1 MQYLSA
7 KIEGAYLLSLNFYI
21 CKNQESNK
29 DDPPKP
35 VRGRGRAR
43 FTSAQES
50 NPSAEITTRA
60 TSNRRASTRTRI
72 HSNNPKAAADRRAQS
87 IDSPKQYAVHEPNNE
102 SPIDSFRRQ
111 SKSRVLT
118 ENRFDTTSFARRPTT
133 FESSRTSVTPP
144 LTNELPVEVLS
155 QDFGSTARA
164 ILQARGETPPPKTTS
179 PRVDQEYLLNNFGS
193 TIRSLAASRSA
204 SRGEGPSQR
213 SGALRSENSV
223 PSRRASLKTSL
234 DREPLTRARG
244 DKLLDRSK
252 SESHK
257 STTEASSFDNL
268 DSVFQAERE
277 TEGISEQNDLTETQP
292 FEVSSETVPIETEEF
307 RKTSSVEVST
317 QKTTEVS
324 EIRRAGNV
332 RRVGVRSKAAV
343 SAEAPS
349 NPAPRV
355 RASRTRSR
363 VDIDTAATVP
373 RGRSSKRQDDVSVA
387 ESRKGPSVFM
397 AESTSEVPS
406 RPRPGRRI
414 DNRYEGVPQRVTI
427 DLPTTIRTR
436 VGGRRASVAEVAPT
450 EKSSVRTNTRGR
462 SKSATKST
470 EPSTNSAPIP
480 IVRSRSDSGD
490 ISPSYTRSSNRR
502 SSTVEVQSAPTRNE
516 NTRANRPSGRRQ
528 SVTENIY
535 QRTSVEVTTPN
546 TPVVQDS
553 SYGART
559 GRSRI
564 ETTTASVS
572 HTSPTGRIRGRF
584 SDGAPKID
592 ESKLEVLP
600 LFEREPKADSS
611 IRSRGQRSRT
621 SISRRQ
627 GFAEDRMQVSATEDD
642 VKFVD
647 KPTTAFTRVTVTRT
661 ESVEASTSRA
671 RLSTRMVSSSTS
683 TTSKVSSSTKSTPTT
698 KRTTTTTT
706 ASPTTKKVVPV
717 IKESVVAEVNAVT
730 SKSTI
735 TRRKKVVK
743 PTKVPETTARGSK
756 KSEVK
761 LSDVSVKKNGEDE
774 VDEEDNYP
782 EAFKALIQAKKQEE
796 SRSSKPSSTRGA
808 STSTEKVFVTSSAPS
823 RSSPVNRIVTT
834 SLPAVSRMPQL
845 VSEIVNESDNE
856 LDPKSGS
863 VSTTTTRPTRSRLM
877 PKFSDKTKF
886 NPKSKDRVPKTTTEK
901 PRTTSGEKT
910 LKATSFPRKSFTPK
924 GYSTKAPHEHH
935 LRKKALR
942 STSFPPATT
951 PIPIARE
958 SKFSAK
964 FIRKSEAENAE
975 KNEKRPKGF
984 FSNRKK
990 QNGEEQSRR
999 KLDETTPIPP
1009 KKPTSSLFSSR
1020 YRSDLPPKTTVLKM
1034 ATTKPYY
1041 VPTIPTPAYI
1051 PTIPTLKPSFGQV
1064 DQDYVVEKD
1073 KDLGIEVISFD
1084 EPVNAI
1090 PSADLV
1096 NGEYLAA
1103 DKTARLSATV
1113 KDGTTEKP
1121 ISIIERIINSITSI
1135 STTAI
1140 PDTINLSS
1148 STTTEATEN
1157 SAILKL
1163 APKKPTTKDKTKL
1176 DDKTNTFETLT
1187 SEKPTTLIEKILSSL
1202 SAIQSNEVG
1211 TSEYNTISSPSTTPL
1226 STVTKYSAKYR
1237 GSSIGTTSLPAPLF
1251 LSTAPA
1257 LPDDVELVQQ
1267 NEVLE
1272 KRTISKLLDLLNGM
1286 ISTPSPEGPQTP
1298 EELVVVTPKVASNLV
1313 TSSLVATTTV
1323 STEPLELIS
1332 LNEIEP
1338 RGNFIDSTPTTLPE
1352 STSSVVST
1360 DVNTEQTTMATT
1372 VINVNIPSTS
1382 LSTDSGVQDSTVTTQ
1397 ASTITTGQMEVN
1409 NEAAG
1414 ASVTIPPSVPP
1425 TTTGSTTI
1433 SPPVTAPTGSPQSE
1447 STTNQN
1453 SASTSETVTTT
1464 QTIVD
1469 TTPVDMLTTTPPTQQ
1484 TTVKEDSG
1492 TLSSN
1497 TGFSTL
1503 PTIPNIEVSPES
1515 VSIFS
1520 ANDLSNTIT
1529 SNDNLINT
1537 VTISSRGGFDNM
1549 LTSTTQAT
1557 GETTSMSELSATS
1570 ESGVSSDS
1578 TTVAEIDS
1586 SMSSIVADSTTL
1598 GKVVVITTAASVDSS
1613 TSSITESS
1621 NTVDAVATTE
1631 AAEAS
1636 TTLSSPTAEGTTVMV
1651 GGGATTVSGGD
1662 STTTAVSDTPTTT
1675 SGTRDATTTM
1685 VSTTST
1691 QSPNANANI
1700 LSLSNR
1706 AGRILSND
1714 VGNPVGNNIDIA
1726 TPLVPTSSTPDYFIF
1741 AVLNNNTILRKR
1753 PPTIPNKEVPFVIVG
1768 LYPNN
1773 TVVRK
1778 FPNGT
1783 LIPMEQVIKVRGF
1796 DTRPNPPPLIEIT
1809 SNQVTDTTNGITN
1822 PDNNQPMVDSN
1833 REGRLL
1839 AVEQTPTVS
1848 GSTTRVL
1855 SSGMLNDI
1863 SSRSQTGANVLQS
1876 MNSVKDVV
1884 SSTTAPSSTTTV
1896 SSTTSTTTPSTTSS
1910 TSSTTV
1916 MNVVE
1921 IIAVPGETR
1930 ISKSQTTTVPQTT
1943 TDAPSTT
1950 KRSVTE
1956 TSTVVPTTTLASAAT
1971 TNNPQANIV
1980 ETTIVPELPGSQSS
1994 EAIPSTLGEI
2004 LNDRTVD
2011 ALNNLISSDV
2021 KTTTEATNFKT
2032 LNVNQYNE
2040 VLNIQDL
2047 LNRNREKVVYR
2058 WKPVIKV
2065 ENKSIKASY
2074 LISDPKNSVETT
2086 TISSS
2091 SNDAPFTSPVLLS
2104 ESTTQIPTPSD
2115 ALIASTS
2122 ASTLIP
2128 VITQDTEI
2136 TTQVIVTT
2144 TPPTTMSQ
2152 TTSPSAATTAP
2163 FTISKTETTTPELQ
2177 TTTEKVVIVT
2187 ATSQIPVTQEANTAP
2202 ESTTLLSSIITTL
2215 FPNLLKVT
2223 TTESSLATPFT
2234 SPVLS
2239 TTIDNRVEILST
2251 AGTTAQPSTVLPPT
2265 LSSLQLSTSMPVTS
2279 IPPTTTQSTTPPA
2292 PTTTPSTTTT
2302 AATTTTPI
2310 PTTTTQRL
2318 ITTTLFTTVPSKTAA
2333 PTEESRSEPT
2343 TPMGTKEQTD
2353 ALFDDLKR
2361 SGKLINLNDEQRK
2374 NLQEIEKIEK
2384 EQAELLKQLT
2394 VLAKMF
2400 GGPNAKLPNMPKL
2413 SNQNPSKPVEDS
2425 LANRIIS
2432 MAIEREKS
2440 RSSTSTAPTTTTQA
2454 PTTQSTSATTKR
2466 PNSIQDQLPITDVDT
2481 ATKRTTPSLEEILKQ
2496 YNLNSLSTPSPLGT
2510 TYGKSEEALLAA
2522 ILKDQGIGPTT
2533 PKSLADKVKEA
2544 GVFEENPTTKASKPK
2559 PKSRPQTNSVR
2570 PPGGRLMQGLNW
2582 LLDLLDP
2589 TTKRPVAKKN
2599 KPKTPAKKPNTEE
2612 ELLSNQPTK
2621 ITPVVTAVPPAKPN
2635 LSQEEIQ
2642 VLIKQLEAVQNDPKA
2657 ATQLDFSKIKSL
2669 QNLIDV
2675 NEGVQVTS
2683 AGQRGTTLRATAR
2696 PAKLQATTEADD
2708 FVGFNKK
2715 VTTTVSTASVSNSID
2730 DDFEFVSTTA
2740 RTRVIP
2746 PVSLNPIPGI
2756 DDQGESLIRGN
2767 LLTAA
2772 VNVTRAISSFLGSA
2786 LQGAT
2791 KGFRSLIGSG
2801 SSMVGNLAQSS
2812 SSSSAG

>member
-1 MQYLSA
+1 M
-7 KIEGAYLLSLNFYI
+7 KLLFVFLLFVCLVEIYGQRSRTT
-21 CKNQESNK
+21 NQESNK

-87 IDSPKQYAVHEPNNE
+87 TDSPKQYAVHEPNNE

-213 SGALRSENSV
+213 SAALRSENSV

-244 DKLLDRSK
+244 DKSLDRSK

-502 SSTVEVQSAPTRNE
+502 SSSVEVQSAPTRNE

-535 QRTSVEVTTPN
+535 QRTSVEVTTPII
-546 TPVVQDS
+546 PVVQDS

-572 HTSPTGRIRGRF
+572 YTSPTGRIRGRF

-743 PTKVPETTARGSK
+743 PTKVSETAARGSK

-761 LSDVSVKKNGEDE
+761 LSDLSVKKNGEDE

-782 EAFKALIQAKKQEE
+782 EAFKALIQAKKQE
-796 SRSSKPSSTRGA
+796 
-808 STSTEKVFVTSSAPS
+808 
-823 RSSPVNRIVTT
+823 
-834 SLPAVSRMPQL
+834 
-845 VSEIVNESDNE
+845 VNESDNE

-1338 RGNFIDSTPTTLPE
+1338 RGNFIDSTSTTLPE

-1598 GKVVVITTAASVDSS
+1598 GEVVVITTAASVDSS

-1651 GGGATTVSGGD
+1651 GGDATTVSGGD

-1916 MNVVE
+1916 MNIVE

-1956 TSTVVPTTTLASAAT
+1956 TSTVVPTTTVASAAT

-2021 KTTTEATNFKT
+2021 KTTTEAPNFKT
-2032 LNVNQYNE
+2032 LNVNQ
-2040 VLNIQDL
+2040 
-2047 LNRNREKVVYR
+2047 
-2058 WKPVIKV
+2058 
-2065 ENKSIKASY
+2065 
-2074 LISDPKNSVETT
+2074 NSVETT
-2086 TISSS
+2086 TTSSS

-2104 ESTTQIPTPSD
+2104 ESATQIPTPSD

-2136 TTQVIVTT
+2136 TTPVIVTT

-2152 TTSPSAATTAP
+2152 TTTPSAATTAP

-2187 ATSQIPVTQEANTAP
+2187 ATSQIPVTQEASTAP

-2302 AATTTTPI
+2302 PATTTTPI

-2318 ITTTLFTTVPSKTAA
+2318 ITTTLITTVPSKTAA

-2466 PNSIQDQLPITDVDT
+2466 PNSIQDQLPVTDVDT

-2786 LQGAT
+2786 LQDAAFQLRYVISNSANT
-2791 KGFRSLIGSG
+2791 LAAG
-2801 SSMVGNLAQSS
+2801 SSSNGAKLASSVLNSS
-2812 SSSSAG
+2812 SSS

>member
-1 MQYLSA
+1 M
-7 KIEGAYLLSLNFYI
+7 KLLFVFLLFVCLVEIYGQRSRTT
-21 CKNQESNK
+21 NQESNK

-87 IDSPKQYAVHEPNNE
+87 TDSPKQYAVHEPNNE

-213 SGALRSENSV
+213 SAALRSENSV

-244 DKLLDRSK
+244 DKSLDRSK

-502 SSTVEVQSAPTRNE
+502 SSSVEVQSAPTRNE

-535 QRTSVEVTTPN
+535 QRTSVEVTTPII
-546 TPVVQDS
+546 PVVQDS

-572 HTSPTGRIRGRF
+572 YTSPTGRIRGRF

-743 PTKVPETTARGSK
+743 PTKVSETAARGSK

-761 LSDVSVKKNGEDE
+761 LSDLSVKKNGEDE

-1338 RGNFIDSTPTTLPE
+1338 RGNFIDSTSTTLPE

-1598 GKVVVITTAASVDSS
+1598 GEVVVITTAASVDSS

-1651 GGGATTVSGGD
+1651 GGDATTVSGGD

-1675 SGTRDATTTM
+1675 SGTRDATTT
-1685 VSTTST
+1685 
-1691 QSPNANANI
+1691 
-1700 LSLSNR
+1700 
-1706 AGRILSND
+1706 
-1714 VGNPVGNNIDIA
+1714 
-1726 TPLVPTSSTPDYFIF
+1726 
-1741 AVLNNNTILRKR
+1741 
-1753 PPTIPNKEVPFVIVG
+1753 
-1768 LYPNN
+1768 
-1773 TVVRK
+1773 
-1778 FPNGT
+1778 
-1783 LIPMEQVIKVRGF
+1783 
-1796 DTRPNPPPLIEIT
+1796 
-1809 SNQVTDTTNGITN
+1809 
-1822 PDNNQPMVDSN
+1822 MVDSN

-1916 MNVVE
+1916 MNIVE

-1956 TSTVVPTTTLASAAT
+1956 TSTVVPTTTVASAAT

-2021 KTTTEATNFKT
+2021 KTTTEAPNFKT
-2032 LNVNQYNE
+2032 LNVNQ
-2040 VLNIQDL
+2040 
-2047 LNRNREKVVYR
+2047 
-2058 WKPVIKV
+2058 
-2065 ENKSIKASY
+2065 
-2074 LISDPKNSVETT
+2074 NSVETT
-2086 TISSS
+2086 TTSSS

-2104 ESTTQIPTPSD
+2104 ESATQIPTPSD

-2136 TTQVIVTT
+2136 TTPVIVTT

-2152 TTSPSAATTAP
+2152 TTTPSAATTAP

-2187 ATSQIPVTQEANTAP
+2187 ATSQIPVTQEASTAP

-2302 AATTTTPI
+2302 PATTTTPI

-2318 ITTTLFTTVPSKTAA
+2318 ITTTLITTVPSKTAA

-2466 PNSIQDQLPITDVDT
+2466 PNSIQDQLPVTDVDT

-2786 LQGAT
+2786 LQDAAFQLRYVISNSANT
-2791 KGFRSLIGSG
+2791 LAAG
-2801 SSMVGNLAQSS
+2801 SSSNGAKLASSVLNSS
-2812 SSSSAG
+2812 SSS

>member
-1 MQYLSA
+1 M
-7 KIEGAYLLSLNFYI
+7 KLLFVFLLFVCLVEIYGQRSRTT
-21 CKNQESNK
+21 NQESNK

-87 IDSPKQYAVHEPNNE
+87 TDSPKQYAVHEPNNE

-213 SGALRSENSV
+213 SAALRSENSV

-244 DKLLDRSK
+244 DKSLDRSK

-502 SSTVEVQSAPTRNE
+502 SSSVEVQSAPTRNE

-535 QRTSVEVTTPN
+535 QRTSVEVTTPII
-546 TPVVQDS
+546 PVVQDS

-572 HTSPTGRIRGRF
+572 YTSPTGRIRGRF

-743 PTKVPETTARGSK
+743 PTKVSETAARGSK

-761 LSDVSVKKNGEDE
+761 LSDLSVKKNGEDE

-1202 SAIQSNEVG
+1202 SAIQSNEV
-1211 TSEYNTISSPSTTPL
+1211 
-1226 STVTKYSAKYR
+1226 
-1237 GSSIGTTSLPAPLF
+1237 
-1251 LSTAPA
+1251 
-1257 LPDDVELVQQ
+1257 
-1267 NEVLE
+1267 
-1272 KRTISKLLDLLNGM
+1272 
-1286 ISTPSPEGPQTP
+1286 
-1298 EELVVVTPKVASNLV
+1298 
-1313 TSSLVATTTV
+1313 
-1323 STEPLELIS
+1323 
-1332 LNEIEP
+1332 
-1338 RGNFIDSTPTTLPE
+1338 
-1352 STSSVVST
+1352 
-1360 DVNTEQTTMATT
+1360 
-1372 VINVNIPSTS
+1372 
-1382 LSTDSGVQDSTVTTQ
+1382 
-1397 ASTITTGQMEVN
+1397 
-1409 NEAAG
+1409 
-1414 ASVTIPPSVPP
+1414 
-1425 TTTGSTTI
+1425 
-1433 SPPVTAPTGSPQSE
+1433 
-1447 STTNQN
+1447 
-1453 SASTSETVTTT
+1453 
-1464 QTIVD
+1464 
-1469 TTPVDMLTTTPPTQQ
+1469 
-1484 TTVKEDSG
+1484 
-1492 TLSSN
+1492 
-1497 TGFSTL
+1497 
-1503 PTIPNIEVSPES
+1503 
-1515 VSIFS
+1515 
-1520 ANDLSNTIT
+1520 
-1529 SNDNLINT
+1529 
-1537 VTISSRGGFDNM
+1537 
-1549 LTSTTQAT
+1549 
-1557 GETTSMSELSATS
+1557 
-1570 ESGVSSDS
+1570 
-1578 TTVAEIDS
+1578 
-1586 SMSSIVADSTTL
+1586 
-1598 GKVVVITTAASVDSS
+1598 
-1613 TSSITESS
+1613 
-1621 NTVDAVATTE
+1621 
-1631 AAEAS
+1631 
-1636 TTLSSPTAEGTTVMV
+1636 
-1651 GGGATTVSGGD
+1651 
-1662 STTTAVSDTPTTT
+1662 
-1675 SGTRDATTTM
+1675 
-1685 VSTTST
+1685 
-1691 QSPNANANI
+1691 
-1700 LSLSNR
+1700 
-1706 AGRILSND
+1706 
-1714 VGNPVGNNIDIA
+1714 
-1726 TPLVPTSSTPDYFIF
+1726 
-1741 AVLNNNTILRKR
+1741 
-1753 PPTIPNKEVPFVIVG
+1753 
-1768 LYPNN
+1768 
-1773 TVVRK
+1773 
-1778 FPNGT
+1778 
-1783 LIPMEQVIKVRGF
+1783 
-1796 DTRPNPPPLIEIT
+1796 
-1809 SNQVTDTTNGITN
+1809 
-1822 PDNNQPMVDSN
+1822 DSN

-1916 MNVVE
+1916 MNIVE

-1956 TSTVVPTTTLASAAT
+1956 TSTVVPTTTVASAAT

-2021 KTTTEATNFKT
+2021 KTTTEAPNFKT
-2032 LNVNQYNE
+2032 LNVNQ
-2040 VLNIQDL
+2040 
-2047 LNRNREKVVYR
+2047 
-2058 WKPVIKV
+2058 
-2065 ENKSIKASY
+2065 
-2074 LISDPKNSVETT
+2074 NSVETT
-2086 TISSS
+2086 TTSSS

-2104 ESTTQIPTPSD
+2104 ESATQIPTPSD

-2136 TTQVIVTT
+2136 TTPVIVTT

-2152 TTSPSAATTAP
+2152 TTTPSAATTAP

-2187 ATSQIPVTQEANTAP
+2187 ATSQIPVTQEASTAP

-2302 AATTTTPI
+2302 PATTTTPI

-2318 ITTTLFTTVPSKTAA
+2318 ITTTLITTVPSKTAA

-2466 PNSIQDQLPITDVDT
+2466 PNSIQDQLPVTDVDT

-2786 LQGAT
+2786 LQDAAFQLRYVISNSANT
-2791 KGFRSLIGSG
+2791 LAAG
-2801 SSMVGNLAQSS
+2801 SSSNGAKLASSVLNSS
-2812 SSSSAG
+2812 SSS